1 MRLDVNLA
9 THPYEDSRQFWIRWG
24 TGVALIAILTL
35 ALVTQTAISWV
46 YASHDRH
53 MISEIKASI
62 AKRDQEKM
70 QAEAF
75 LNKAENR
82 VIRDRSQFLNTL
94 IERKAFS
101 WTQVF
106 QDLEGV
112 MPARLHVV
120 SIHPELGEDNGLRI
134 KLMVAGESRDRALD
148 LVKKMEES
156 PRFRQPKVEVEN
168 AGTSQTPGDNVQ
180 FTISAVYLP
189 ATTASAASGSTN
201 PTAASGS
208 TN

>member
-24 TGVALIAILTL
+24 TGIAVLAILTL
-35 ALVTQTAISWV
+35 ALITQTAISWL
-46 YASHDRH
+46 YASRDRQ
-53 MISEIKASI
+53 MISDIRASI
-62 AKRDQEKM
+62 TKRDQEKA

-75 LNKAENR
+75 LNRPENR
-82 VIRDRSQFLNTL
+82 VIRDRSQFLNGL

-120 SIHPELGEDNGLRI
+120 SIHPELGDDNALRI

-168 AGTSQTPGDNVQ
+168 AGNSQTPGDNVQ

-189 ATTASAASGSTN
+189 ATPGSTN
-201 PTAASGS
+201 
-208 TN
+208 

>member
-9 THPYEDSRQFWIRWG
+9 THPYEDSHQFWIRWG
-24 TGVALIAILTL
+24 TGVAVLGILTL
-35 ALVTQTAISWV
+35 ALVTQAAISWV
-46 YASHDRH
+46 YAGRDRD
-53 MISEIKASI
+53 MISEIKNSI
-62 AKRDQEKM
+62 AKRDQEKV

-75 LNKAENR
+75 LNKPENR
-82 VIRDRSQFLNTL
+82 VIRDRSHFLNGL

-120 SIHPELGEDNGLRI
+120 SIRPELGDDNALHI

-189 ATTASAASGSTN
+189 AASNPGSTN
-201 PTAASGS
+201 
-208 TN
+208 